1 MVAIQGCGWHIGQE
15 VRMAM
20 FILNSQVEVENYTG
34 ACDISGESGVGSL
47 LVSCD
52 IEVQRS
58 GDRCL
63 ILLRD
68 ASGVIFG
75 KIAGVALGDFREE
88 PEGALHW
95 DRSIPD
101 DKTRHC

>member
-1 MVAIQGCGWHIGQE
+1 
-15 VRMAM
+15 M
-20 FILNSQVEVENYTG
+20 FILAAQIEVENYIG
-34 ACDISGESGVGSL
+34 ACDISGESGAGGL
-47 LVSCD
+47 LAPCG

-75 KIAGVALGDFREE
+75 KITGVKRSNLREA
-88 PEGALHW
+88 PEGGLHLG
-95 DRSIPD
+95 RSIPD
-101 DKTRHC
+101 DKTR

>member
-1 MVAIQGCGWHIGQE
+1 MTAV
-15 VRMAM
+15 
-20 FILNSQVEVENYTG
+20 FILAAQVEVENYTG
-34 ACDISGESGVGSL
+34 ACDISGEPGAGGL
-47 LVSCD
+47 LIPCG

-75 KIAGVALGDFREE
+75 KITVVERSNLREE
-88 PEGALHW
+88 PEGGLHLG
-95 DRSIPD
+95 RSIPD
-101 DKTRHC
+101 DKTR

>member
-1 MVAIQGCGWHIGQE
+1 
-15 VRMAM
+15 M
-20 FILNSQVEVENYTG
+20 FILAAQVDVENYTG
-34 ACDISGESGVGSL
+34 ACDISCEHGAGGLMVPCG
-47 LVSCD
+47 

-75 KIAGVALGDFREE
+75 KITGVERSNLRGE
-88 PEGALHW
+88 PEGGLHLG
-95 DRSIPD
+95 RSIPD
-101 DKTRHC
+101 DKTR

>member
-1 MVAIQGCGWHIGQE
+1 
-15 VRMAM
+15 M
-20 FILNSQVEVENYTG
+20 FILAAQVEVENYTG
-34 ACDISGESGVGSL
+34 ACDISCEHGAGGL
-47 LVSCD
+47 LAPCD

-75 KIAGVALGDFREE
+75 KITGVERSRLRDE
-88 PEGALHW
+88 PEGGLHLG
-95 DRSIPD
+95 RSIPD
-101 DKTRHC
+101 DKTR

>member
-1 MVAIQGCGWHIGQE
+1 
-15 VRMAM
+15 M
-20 FILNSQVEVENYTG
+20 FILAAQVEVENYTG
-34 ACDISGESGVGSL
+34 ACDISSEYSAGGL
-47 LVSCD
+47 LTTCN

-75 KIAGVALGDFREE
+75 KITGVERSNLRDE
-88 PEGALHW
+88 PEGGLHLG
-95 DRSIPD
+95 RSIPD
-101 DKTRHC
+101 DKTR

>member
-1 MVAIQGCGWHIGQE
+1 
-15 VRMAM
+15 M
-20 FILNSQVEVENYTG
+20 FILAAQVEVEDYIG
-34 ACDISGESGVGSL
+34 ACDISGEPGAGGL
-47 LVSCD
+47 LVSCG

-75 KIAGVALGDFREE
+75 KITGVERSNLRDE
-88 PEGALHW
+88 PEGVLHW

-101 DKTRHC
+101 DKAR

>member
-1 MVAIQGCGWHIGQE
+1 
-15 VRMAM
+15 M
-20 FILNSQVEVENYTG
+20 FILAAQVEVENYTG
-34 ACDISGESGVGSL
+34 ACDISGGNGVEG
-47 LVSCD
+47 LVAPCG

-75 KIAGVALGDFREE
+75 KIAGVERSNLREE
-88 PEGALHW
+88 PEGGLHLG
-95 DRSIPD
+95 RSIPD
-101 DKTRHC
+101 DKAR

>member
-1 MVAIQGCGWHIGQE
+1 
-15 VRMAM
+15 M
-20 FILNSQVEVENYTG
+20 FLLAAQVEVENYTG
-34 ACDISGESGVGSL
+34 ACDISGGNGVGEL
-47 LVSCD
+47 LVPCN

-75 KIAGVALGDFREE
+75 KITGVERSNRWEA
-88 PEGALHW
+88 PEGYLHLG
-95 DRSIPD
+95 RSIPE
-101 DKTRHC
+101 DKTR